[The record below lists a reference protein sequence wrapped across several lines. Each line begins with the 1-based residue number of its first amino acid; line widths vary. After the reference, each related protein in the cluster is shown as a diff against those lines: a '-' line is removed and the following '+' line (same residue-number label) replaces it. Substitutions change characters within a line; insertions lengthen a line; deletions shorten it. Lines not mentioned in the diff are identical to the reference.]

1 MMTIFHFLCLHIRF
15 WWACTGWL
23 NLQLFS
29 AKYIT
34 RLHLFTCIWFTEIVN
49 YWLLF
54 VELAVL
60 QALASANCQLN
71 SGRHESSFLHEFWS
85 FEITPSLLK
94 APTYWELVYYHV
106 LTSRHDGSLRLK
118 KSNAILIP
126 TPRQKVGLFPA
137 VVYSYLGACKLTLS
151 WMPQRKMFYTKLVA
165 NHDCRRTFRW
175 LSGKSTCQFSCLFA
189 IV

>member
-1 MMTIFHFLCLHIRF
+1 MMTIFHFLCLHIRL

-71 SGRHESSFLHEFWS
+71 SGRHESSFLYEFWS

-126 TPRQKVGLFPA
+126 TPRQKVGLFIA
-137 VVYSYLGACKLTLS
+137 YSSLHLPWSL
-151 WMPQRKMFYTKLVA
+151 
-165 NHDCRRTFRW
+165 
-175 LSGKSTCQFSCLFA
+175 
-189 IV
+189 